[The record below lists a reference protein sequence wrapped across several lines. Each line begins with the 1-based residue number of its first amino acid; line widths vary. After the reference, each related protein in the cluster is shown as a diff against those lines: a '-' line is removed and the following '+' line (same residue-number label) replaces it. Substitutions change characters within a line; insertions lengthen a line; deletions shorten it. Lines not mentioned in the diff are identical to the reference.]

1 MGSGMAWSR
10 SHYDEVLVMKGYS
23 LRFYMHENRRH
34 RGVLLYEWLLEQAKK
49 RGIHGGS
56 AFRAI
61 AGYGRHG
68 VLHEQTFFELAGDVT
83 VMVEFIVEDAE
94 AETLLEIVRE
104 DGAPLFWVKF
114 QAEFG
119 TSQG

>member
-1 MGSGMAWSR
+1 MSQ
-10 SHYDEVLVMKGYS
+10 GYS

-61 AGYGRHG
+61 AGFGRHG

-83 VMVEFIVEDAE
+83 VMVEFIVDEAE
-94 AETLLEIVRE
+94 AEKLLDIVRE
-104 DGAPLFWVKF
+104 DGAELFWAKF
-114 QAEFG
+114 AAEYG
-119 TSQG
+119 AVSGK